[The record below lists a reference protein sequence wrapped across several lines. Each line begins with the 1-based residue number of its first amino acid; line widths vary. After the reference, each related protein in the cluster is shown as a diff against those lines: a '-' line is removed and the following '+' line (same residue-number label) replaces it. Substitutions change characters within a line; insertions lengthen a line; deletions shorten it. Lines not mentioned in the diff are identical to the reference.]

1 MTTPE
6 PDLGN
11 SSGGKQMLLEIQ
23 CLPSAGKRKSSGSG
37 FPLPVGANPKFSA
50 ESLHDDL
57 CEHALSP
64 LGIEGDYYQHIES
77 AIAVI
82 EQAGL
87 TYEVGALGTTVEGEP
102 DEIWALS
109 RAVHET
115 TLLSGADSCVTIIKV
130 AQSRLVEDAA
140 TIDSLTSKFR

>member
-37 FPLPVGANPKFSA
+37 FPLPVGGNPKFSE

-64 LGIEGDYYQHIES
+64 LGNEGDYYKHIEA

-82 EQAGL
+82 EQSGL
-87 TYEVGALGTTVEGEP
+87 TYEVGALGTTVEGDP
-102 DEIWALS
+102 DQIWALS
-109 RAVHET
+109 RAVHEA
-115 TLLSGADSCVTIIKV
+115 TLLSGADSCVSIIKM
-130 AQSRLVEDAA
+130 AESRLVEDSA

>member
-23 CLPSAGKRKSSGSG
+23 CVS
-37 FPLPVGANPKFSA
+37 
-50 ESLHDDL
+50 
-57 CEHALSP
+57 SP
-64 LGIEGDYYQHIES
+64 LGIEGDYYMHIEA

-82 EQAGL
+82 EQSGL

-102 DEIWALS
+102 DQIWALS
-109 RAVHET
+109 RAVHEA
-115 TLLSGADSCVTIIKV
+115 TLLSGADSCVSIIKV
-130 AQSRLVEDAA
+130 AQSRLVEDSA

>member
-23 CLPSAGKRKSSGSG
+23 CLPSAGKRKSLRSGAPSPISTLSG
-37 FPLPVGANPKFSA
+37 
-50 ESLHDDL
+50 ESLRDDL
-57 CEHALSP
+57 CEHALPP
-64 LGIEGDYYQHIES
+64 LGVQGDQYQHIEA

-82 EQAGL
+82 ERSGL

-109 RAVHET
+109 RAVHEA
-115 TLLSGADSCVTIIKV
+115 TLLSGADSCVSIIKV
-130 AQSRLVEDAA
+130 AQTRLVEDAA